1 MENTNSILSK
11 TTDIVKEGFNGV
23 SELMPCGVIIQIGK
37 KGLDIFTYLLD
48 NHIALSL
55 EEYTVNQAVD
65 DQQLWKGIEEVFSRH
80 SLLSNPLS
88 FNSISV
94 SFKSDIFTHL
104 PSEIYDFESDDYFL
118 QNTQK
123 LASGSAIFT
132 DWLEEQNVYLV
143 WAVQQVWI
151 DKLSHLLPM
160 HQIRPS
166 HQLTPLI
173 LMSLAI
179 HDPSKSLR
187 IFAHFENDYFLVWV
201 LKGNRLLFANSFDY
215 HFANDAV
222 YFLQFVFQEHKLSP
236 FEDTLHLMGD
246 ILAISKVHEV
256 LVKYFGE
263 IEFVP
268 KSGQFAFGPEFD
280 SLLWHRY
287 HDIFSIY
294 LLNTKH
300 TH

>member
-1 MENTNSILSK
+1 MDISNSILSK

-48 NHIALSL
+48 NHTALSL

-65 DQQLWKGIEEVFSRH
+65 DQQLWKAIEDVFAKH
-80 SLLSNPLS
+80 SVLSNPLS
-88 FNSISV
+88 FNSIAV
-94 SFKSDIFTHL
+94 NFKSEVFTL
-104 PSEIYDFESDDYFL
+104 IPSEISEFEAKEFFL

-123 LASGSAIFT
+123 YALGTAIYT
-132 DWLEEQNVYLV
+132 DWLEDQNVALIWSV
-143 WAVQQVWI
+143 SQVWVER
-151 DKLSHLLPM
+151 LNSLLPS

-173 LMSLAI
+173 MMSLAI

-187 IFAHFENDYFLVWV
+187 AFAHFENDYFLVWV
-201 LKGNRLLFANSFDY
+201 LKGDRLIFANSFEY
-215 HFANDAV
+215 HFANDIV
-222 YFLQFVFQEHKLSP
+222 YFLQLVFQEHRLSP

-246 ILAISKVHEV
+246 ILAISKVYEV

-268 KSGQFAFGPEFD
+268 KTGHFTFGPEFD

-287 HDIFSIY
+287 HDIFSVY
-294 LLNTKH
+294 LLSLKH
-300 TH
+300 SN